1 MITANQIAPYKVSV
15 DNEKTEEIKSELLKA
30 QQYRQPFYL
39 TSAEFDKILKWKLRS
54 QYFLAHN
61 IHPLLFFYFIIQKY
75 SCNWGMLFYK
85 RSYPTR

>member
-39 TSAEFDKILKWKLRS
+39 TSDEFDKILKWKLRS

-61 IHPLLFFYFIIQKY
+61 IHPLLILISSFKNIVVTGAFYLK
-75 SCNWGMLFYK
+75 
-85 RSYPTR
+85 